1 MITINDMDGYN
12 DAVTDINQK
21 ILKEYQ
27 QEIIKADAVRN
38 RGGFISSQVARLFA
52 TVNETKRILE
62 GVRAT

>member
-27 QEIIKADAVRN
+27 QEIIKADAVMVK
-38 RGGFISSQVARLFA
+38 GGFIASQVARLFA
-52 TVNETKRILE
+52 TVNETKKILE

>member
-38 RGGFISSQVARLFA
+38 KGKLISDQVSRLFA
-52 TVNETKRILE
+52 TVNETKKILE

>member
-12 DAVTDINQK
+12 NAVTDINQK

-27 QEIIKADAVRN
+27 QEIIKADAVKVK
-38 RGGFISSQVARLFA
+38 GGFISSQVARLFA

-62 GVRAT
+62 GVRTT

>member
-1 MITINDMDGYN
+1 MIWT
-12 DAVTDINQK
+12 DAVTNINQK

-38 RGGFISSQVARLFA
+38 KGGFIASQVARLFA
-52 TVNETKRILE
+52 TVNETKNILE

>member
-27 QEIIKADAVRN
+27 TEIIKADAVMVK
-38 RGGFISSQVARLFA
+38 GGFIASQVARLFA
-52 TVNETKRILE
+52 TVNETKKILE